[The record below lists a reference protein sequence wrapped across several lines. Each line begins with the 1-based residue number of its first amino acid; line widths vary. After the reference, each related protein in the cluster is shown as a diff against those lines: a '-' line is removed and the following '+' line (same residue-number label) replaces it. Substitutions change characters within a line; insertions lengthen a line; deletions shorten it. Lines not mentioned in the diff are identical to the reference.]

1 MKNSRYVVSPR
12 KSFNRR
18 PVSSFGRKLSSRR
31 PVNSF
36 GRKLSSRRPVNS
48 FGRKLSSRRPVNS
61 FGGQLELHQILDLY
75 DEEEDK
81 KEKDKDKEKEED
93 IIKKHEVQTKKISK
107 FIEFISKNFEKYK
120 DDREFLKEFAKISDD
135 YLSIVELMK
144 SQKLIEPTI
153 LDEKIRFITK
163 NFYKN
168 VSNASSRVKQRNFNS
183 NLPQQLPTFKES
195 DESNLPQQLPTIKE
209 SDESN
214 DSIEELLALYK
225 QNEKNISSLGDL
237 TKETNNIA
245 YGEKFALLQDYT
257 KQREFLTKKIRD
269 ISSKLDEN
277 EQEIITQRMITLKN
291 SGGNDGRRRKS
302 RRSKR
307 RSKKH
312 SDGKKKKSRR
322 SKRRSKKH
330 SDGKRRK
337 SRRSRRKHSK
347 KY

>member
-1 MKNSRYVVSPR
+1 MSMKNSRYVVSPR

-18 PVSSFGRKLSSRR
+18 PVSSFGRKSLSRR
-31 PVNSF
+31 PVS
-36 GRKLSSRRPVNS
+36 S

-75 DEEEDK
+75 DDEDNK
-81 KEKDKDKEKEED
+81 
-93 IIKKHEVQTKKISK
+93 
-107 FIEFISKNFEKYK
+107 
-120 DDREFLKEFAKISDD
+120 
-135 YLSIVELMK
+135 
-144 SQKLIEPTI
+144 
-153 LDEKIRFITK
+153 DEKIRFISK
-163 NFYKN
+163 NFMKN
-168 VSNASSRVKQRNFNS
+168 VSNANSRVKQRNFNS

-214 DSIEELLALYK
+214 DSIEELLALYG
-225 QNEKNISSLGDL
+225 QNEKNISSLGDI

-245 YGEKFALLQDYT
+245 YGEKFVLLQDYENDR
-257 KQREFLTKKIRD
+257 KFLAEKIR
-269 ISSKLDEN
+269 KKALNLDKN
-277 EQEIITQRMITLKN
+277 EQENITQRMITLKN

-312 SDGKKKKSRR
+312 SDGK
-322 SKRRSKKH
+322 
-330 SDGKRRK
+330 RRK